1 MILVMLPSIT
11 NIWKKLTNKDSTKKL
26 LKYAKE
32 IFLSIK
38 IIIITTIRRM
48 TDKLDVIEKTFFF
61 AKRPNN
67 RIIIIPKE
75 KINSGKKIKFEILFC
90 IRNIIIVNNG
100 FYW

>member
-48 TDKLDVIEKTFFF
+48 TDKLDVIEKTFFLQ
-61 AKRPNN
+61 KDQT
-67 RIIIIPKE
+67 IE
-75 KINSGKKIKFEILFC
+75 
-90 IRNIIIVNNG
+90 
-100 FYW
+100 